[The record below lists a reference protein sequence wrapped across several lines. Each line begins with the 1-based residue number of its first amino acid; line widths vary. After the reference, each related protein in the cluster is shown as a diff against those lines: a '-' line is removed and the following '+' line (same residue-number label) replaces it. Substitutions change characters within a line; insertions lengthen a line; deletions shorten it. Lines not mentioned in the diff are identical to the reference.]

1 MAAGS
6 RHPGGGGDAVHPAL
20 QQGAAMLNA
29 EITRQSQ
36 VIAYVDDFKLMR
48 VLSVRMLP
56 LVLLTRP
63 PRVAALAKK

>member
-1 MAAGS
+1 
-6 RHPGGGGDAVHPAL
+6 
-20 QQGAAMLNA
+20 MLNA